1 VTWPV
6 VSVLYAGVVQV
17 AQYAP
22 AATFGPRRLLEHE
35 FVWILDGSAVWT
47 ARGPGNDD
55 TGAPDTQVRLR
66 PGTLLL
72 APSGVVDSYQ
82 WDVTVP
88 SRHAWAHF
96 RVDDPGRLAGMEW
109 PLTRNLAGSPVL
121 SGICSYLLDLAALGT
136 EESRTR
142 TQELM
147 GVLLELFV
155 SGPLDDPQPAW
166 PEHIASTV
174 EAVRQI
180 WRRDGIRIVAADELA
195 DAAGVS
201 PGHLFRLFRAEYG
214 CGPAHAFELVR
225 LARAAVALQR
235 SNATLAEIADSCGFA
250 NAYHFSRR
258 FAAAY
263 GSPPGTF
270 RRRHPVGDPLAPLRT
285 AGLLRIGHAL
295 GIV

>member
-1 VTWPV
+1 
-6 VSVLYAGVVQV
+6 VLYAGVVQV

-47 ARGPGNDD
+47 ARSPGNDD
-55 TGAPDTQVRLR
+55 AGSPEMRVGLR

-72 APSGVVDSYQ
+72 APSGVIDSYQ
-82 WDVTVP
+82 WDVDVP

-96 RVDDPGRLAGMEW
+96 RVDDPGRLAGTKW

-136 EESRTR
+136 EESRSR
-142 TQELM
+142 SQELI

-155 SGPLDDPQPAW
+155 SGPVDDPLPAW
-166 PEHIASTV
+166 SEHIVTAV
-174 EAVRQI
+174 EAVRRI

-195 DAAGVS
+195 DAVGVS

-214 CGPAHAFELVR
+214 CGPAHALERVR

-263 GSPPGTF
+263 GSPPGSF
-270 RRRHPVGDPLAPLRT
+270 RDQNPVGDPLAPLRT
-285 AGLLRIGHAL
+285 AGLLRVGHAL

>member
-1 VTWPV
+1 
-6 VSVLYAGVVQV
+6 VLHAGVVQV
-17 AQYAP
+17 AQYPP
-22 AATFGPRRLLEHE
+22 AATFGPRPLLEHE
-35 FVWILDGSAVWT
+35 FVWILNGSANWT
-47 ARGPGNDD
+47 ARKAGNDD
-55 TGAPDTQVRLR
+55 SGSPDIQVRLR
-66 PGTLLL
+66 PGMLLL

-82 WDVTVP
+82 WDVAAP

-109 PLTRNLAGSPVL
+109 PLTRNLTGSPVL

-136 EESRTR
+136 DESRTR

-166 PEHIASTV
+166 PEHITTAI

-180 WRRDGIRIVAADELA
+180 WRRDGIRIVAAEELA
-195 DAAGVS
+195 DAAGIS

-214 CGPAHAFELVR
+214 CGPAHALELVR

-235 SNATLAEIADSCGFA
+235 SNATLAEIAGSCGFA

-263 GSPPGTF
+263 DSPPGTF
-270 RRRHPVGDPLAPLRT
+270 RGRHPMGDPLAPLRT
-285 AGLLRIGHAL
+285 AGLLRVGHAL

>member
-1 VTWPV
+1 M
-6 VSVLYAGVVQV
+6 AGEDG
-17 AQYAP
+17 
-22 AATFGPRRLLEHE
+22 AA
-35 FVWILDGSAVWT
+35 SA
-47 ARGPGNDD
+47 R
-55 TGAPDTQVRLR
+55 QVRLH

-72 APSGVVDSYQ
+72 APSGIVDSYQ
-82 WDVTVP
+82 WDVSAP

-96 RVDDPGRLAGMEW
+96 RVDDPGRLAETEW
-109 PLTRNLAGSPVL
+109 PLTRNLAASPVL

-155 SGPLDDPQPAW
+155 RGQPDDPQPARS
-166 PEHIASTV
+166 EHIANAV
-174 EAVRQI
+174 EAVRTI
-180 WRRDGIRIVAADELA
+180 WERNGIRIIAADELA
-195 DAAGVS
+195 DAAGIS

-214 CGPAHAFELVR
+214 CGPAHALELVR

-235 SNATLAEIADSCGFA
+235 SNATLTEIADSCGFA

-270 RRRHPVGDPLAPLRT
+270 RGRHPVGDPLAPLRT
-285 AGLLRIGHAL
+285 AGLLPVGHAL

>member
-1 VTWPV
+1 
-6 VSVLYAGVVQV
+6 VLYAGVVQV
-17 AQYAP
+17 AQYPP

-35 FVWILDGSAVWT
+35 FVWILEGSAVWT
-47 ARGPGNDD
+47 ARSAGNDD
-55 TGAPDTQVRLR
+55 PGATDMQVRLR
-66 PGTLLL
+66 PDVLLL

-82 WDVTVP
+82 WDVAAP

-96 RVDDPGRLAGMEW
+96 RVDDAGRLAGTEW
-109 PLTRNLAGSPVL
+109 PLTRNLAGNPVL

-136 EESRTR
+136 DESRTR
-142 TQELM
+142 TRELM

-166 PEHIASTV
+166 PEHITTAI

-214 CGPAHAFELVR
+214 CGPAHALELVR

-235 SNATLAEIADSCGFA
+235 SNATLAEIAGSCGFA

-270 RRRHPVGDPLAPLRT
+270 RGRDPVGDPLAPLRN

-295 GIV
+295 SIV

>member
-1 VTWPV
+1 
-6 VSVLYAGVVQV
+6 VLYAGVVQV
-17 AQYAP
+17 AQYPP

-35 FVWILDGSAVWT
+35 FVWILEGSAVWT
-47 ARGPGNDD
+47 ARSAGIDVAD
-55 TGAPDTQVRLR
+55 SPDMQVRLR

-72 APSGVVDSYQ
+72 APSGAVDSYQ
-82 WDVTVP
+82 WDDAVP

-96 RVDDPGRLAGMEW
+96 RVDDPGRLAGAEW
-109 PLTRNLAGSPVL
+109 PLTRNLAGSAVL

-142 TQELM
+142 SQELM
-147 GVLLELFV
+147 AVLLELFV
-155 SGPLDDPQPAW
+155 NGPLDDPQPAW
-166 PEHIASTV
+166 PEHVVTAV
-174 EAVRQI
+174 EAVREI
-180 WRRDGIRIVAADELA
+180 WRRDGIRIVAANELA

-214 CGPAHAFELVR
+214 CGPAHALELVR
-225 LARAAVALQR
+225 LGRAAVALQR

-263 GSPPGTF
+263 GSPPGSF
-270 RRRHPVGDPLAPLRT
+270 RDQNPVGDPLAPLRT
-285 AGLLRIGHAL
+285 AGLLRVGHAL